1 MREQDLPSKH
11 RPGGQRVPQH
21 PARGLEACPD
31 HQLHR
36 LWSPVPLPRAQPGGS
51 TQQGQEFFI
60 FVPFILHNV
69 SILFT
74 TIVCL
79 SVCYSLS
86 LNTYIYLFLLSPS
99 LPPCLLHHTID
110 SPL

>member
-60 FVPFILHNV
+60 FVPFHSL
-69 SILFT
+69 
-74 TIVCL
+74 CL
-79 SVCYSLS
+79 SL
-86 LNTYIYLFLLSPS
+86 IYLSIHL
-99 LPPCLLHHTID
+99 IEV
-110 SPL
+110 